1 MKNWQEDT
9 KIFEVLK
16 KKILEVFLCSVTEIL
31 ISTWEPIVHEKL
43 PSARKNTQSIRNTSS
58 IFVLKWQKTKNYVG
72 TPTHGKNAKNTQS
85 IISNTWG
92 ITQRGQA

>member
-43 PSARKNTQSIRNTSS
+43 RSACENTQSNKKRNTLS

-72 TPTHGKNAKNTQS
+72 TPTHGKRRKILKVS
-85 IISNTWG
+85 
-92 ITQRGQA
+92 